1 MFNLNN
7 NYMFNPQKLT
17 IMQNTITIIDLDAD
31 YNISNIKG
39 YPILIK
45 GSYLGDMLPLET
57 GHFNDT
63 PKTCSYGF
71 TYNEGYEEFTLNN
84 RDQVYELIKD
94 ITTAIS
100 QALTYRYTHEY
111 LPGKLLNAPCD
122 DETNDISE
130 AISLLSILDQ
140 IGTEL

>member
-1 MFNLNN
+1 ML
-7 NYMFNPQKLT
+7 NPQKLT
-17 IMQNTITIIDLDAD
+17 IMQNSITIIDLDAD
-31 YNISNIKG
+31 YNINNIKD

-45 GSYLGDMLPLET
+45 GSYLGDMLPSET

-71 TYNEGYEEFTLNN
+71 TYNEGCEEFILNN

-100 QALTYRYTHEY
+100 KALTYRYTHEY
-111 LPGKLLNAPCD
+111 QQGKLLNAPYD
-122 DETNDISE
+122 DETNDISN
-130 AISLLSILDQ
+130 AIGLLSLLDS
-140 IGTEL
+140 IGTDL

>member
-1 MFNLNN
+1 MKTTN
-7 NYMFNPQKLT
+7 
-17 IMQNTITIIDLDAD
+17 IIDISTAWDIN
-31 YNISNIKG
+31 NIEG

-45 GSYLGDMLPLET
+45 GAYLEDMIPEETGYLGQS
-57 GHFNDT
+57 

-71 TYNEGYEEFTLNN
+71 TYNEDEDYDEYLLNN

-94 ITTAIS
+94 ITNAIS
-100 QALTYRYTHEY
+100 KALTYRYTHEY

-130 AISLLSILDQ
+130 AISLLSLLDST
-140 IGTEL
+140 GTAL

>member
-1 MFNLNN
+1 MLNLDA
-7 NYMFNPQKLT
+7 
-17 IMQNTITIIDLDAD
+17 ITTKTPNIIDL
-31 YNISNIKG
+31 NISGDIDNIKG

-45 GSYLGDMLPLET
+45 GAYLGDMLPLET

-71 TYNEGYEEFTLNN
+71 NYNEDEGSEEYLLNN

-100 QALTYRYTHEY
+100 QALTYRYTHEGR
-111 LPGKLLNAPCD
+111 PGKLLNSPHD
-122 DETNDISE
+122 DETNDISN
-130 AISLLSILDQ
+130 AIDLLTVLDS
-140 IGTEL
+140 IGTNL